1 MQSIAIIPA
10 RGGSKRIPQKNI
22 RNFLGKPIIAYSID
36 CALKSG
42 LFSEVMVS
50 TDDEGIASIAKTY
63 GAKIPF
69 YRSQENSNDFATL
82 SDVISEVVGCYK
94 EIGKQFDYGC
104 CILPTAPFIT
114 IEKLKEALL
123 MLMNQGFD
131 SVRPIVKFSYPLQRA
146 FRLLSDN
153 SVQMFYPEYA
163 QSRSQDL
170 EPAYHD
176 AGQFYWFKTDKMLK
190 GTNKGGMVVNEIEVQ
205 DIDTIDDWEIAE
217 IKMKILNSLK

>member
-82 SDVISEVVGCYK
+82 SDVISEVVECYK

-176 AGQFYWFKTDKMLK
+176 AGQFYWFKTEKMLK
-190 GTNKGGMVVNEIEVQ
+190 GINKGGIVVNEIEVQ
-205 DIDTIDDWEIAE
+205 DIDTIDDWKTAE

>member
-82 SDVISEVVGCYK
+82 SDVISEVVECYK

>member
-1 MQSIAIIPA
+1 MQSIAVIPA

-82 SDVISEVVGCYK
+82 SDVISEVVECYK

-176 AGQFYWFKTDKMLK
+176 AGQFYWFKTEKMLK
-190 GTNKGGMVVNEIEVQ
+190 GINKGGIVVNEIEVQ
-205 DIDTIDDWEIAE
+205 DIDTIDDWKIAE